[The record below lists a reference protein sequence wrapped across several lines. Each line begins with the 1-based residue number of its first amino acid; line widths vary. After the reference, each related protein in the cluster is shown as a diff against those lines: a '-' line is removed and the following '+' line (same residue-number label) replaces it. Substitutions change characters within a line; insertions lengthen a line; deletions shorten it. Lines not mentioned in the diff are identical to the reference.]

1 MLFIEKKSQIRYTL
15 LYMYMEKNITP
26 LLNTGKNETK
36 DFIFAAYFYRVI
48 AKSKPFVLFI
58 LFFLFTASLSLFP
71 LDPGTAMD
79 DYIIRIW
86 TSKMGLP
93 QDTVYDI
100 VQDGQGYMWFG
111 TDDGAVRFDG
121 IRFDVFNKKNTKEIK
136 NNSITCLF
144 AAADGAL
151 WIGTFGGGVTV
162 YKNGV
167 FTNYNKENGL
177 VNDFIWDI
185 SGDREGNTWLGTT
198 GGGLVRFKDKRF
210 SAYTVKEGLAD
221 NIVKAIL
228 EDSTGKLWV
237 GTENGLTLIDKSK
250 RQPVFRTFRM
260 ESGLADNLVTS
271 IFEDSRKNLWV
282 GTVNGLNRRTTGRS
296 PGFSFSVV
304 GGLAD
309 EIIHEICE
317 DKDKNIW
324 IATER
329 GLKRLQGNRVDSL
342 TIVEGLSDNS
352 LLNICED
359 REGNLWIGT
368 SGKGVNMLHDNKF
381 AFFPA
386 GGAMYENA
394 IKAIY
399 EDEKGRLWAGT
410 NGQGLKRISG
420 EKTAA
425 YTSKDGLNSDFVN
438 SLWGDGRGRV
448 WIGTSRGLNLFK
460 NGVFSSLL
468 PDRGSGDVTPTVMA
482 IYEDIE
488 KNLWVGTF
496 GSGLYV
502 YKEGVFYQVSAGRG
516 LPDNFISTIAEDKN
530 GYIWLGTNNG
540 LTRISRG
547 GGAVEDIFE
556 EENYKTYS
564 LQDGL
569 TEDMVY
575 DIYIDADGI
584 LWIGTNG
591 GGLNRLENEK
601 FTACTAEAGL
611 LSDVIYRIM
620 EDDSGNLWMSS
631 NKGIFYTSRK
641 DLNKF
646 AAKEISFVRSL
657 DFQEDDGLISAV
669 CGGGCHPAGWKGKNG
684 VFYFPTSRGIA
695 AIDPRKV
702 IYNNVKPPVVIEKVI
717 VDGEKIDAY
726 MDAKLPAGT
735 EEIEIFFT
743 ALSFIAPKK
752 VKFSYRLSGYDGR
765 WHESSSREKV
775 VYRGL
780 KPGKYKFK
788 AIACNNDNTWNYQ
801 GAVFHFSIKYKLTQK
816 IWFQLTVFSLLI
828 SFLLIFSRR
837 YIAREKKK
845 KYLASTLEPWQAQ
858 HYRQKL
864 LTLMEEEKPYIDP
877 DITVEKLSK
886 RLAVSEKHLSQVL
899 NESLNLNFNNF
910 INKYRVEEAKRKI
923 VDPKEKDFVI
933 LKIAYDVGFNSKS
946 VFNAAFKKFTGL
958 SPSEYRRLNSP
969 ED

>member
-15 LYMYMEKNITP
+15 PYMYMEKRITS
-26 LLNTGKNETK
+26 LLNTSKKEVK
-36 DFIFAAYFYRVI
+36 KFVFAANVRWVI
-48 AKSKPFVLFI
+48 VKGSLLS
-58 LFFLFTASLSLFP
+58 LFFLFIVALSLFP

-100 VQDGQGYMWFG
+100 VQDRQGYMWFG
-111 TDDGAVRFDG
+111 TDDGTVRFDG

-136 NNSITCLF
+136 NNSVTCLF
-144 AAADGAL
+144 AAADGVL

-167 FTNYNKENGL
+167 FTNYDREAGL
-177 VNDFIWDI
+177 PNDFIWDI
-185 SGDREGNTWLGTT
+185 NEDREGNTWIGTT

-210 SAYTVKEGLAD
+210 TTYTKKDGLAD
-221 NIVKAIL
+221 NIVKVIL

-237 GTENGLTLIDKSK
+237 GAENGLTLIDKSK
-250 RQPVFRTFRM
+250 RKPIFRTFRR
-260 ESGLADNLVTS
+260 EAGLADNVVTS
-271 IFEDSRKNLWV
+271 IFEDSRKNLWI
-282 GTVNGLNRRTTGRS
+282 GTINGLNRVIGTTTERFT
-296 PGFSFSVV
+296 GFIEVE
-304 GGLAD
+304 GLTG
-309 EIIHEICE
+309 EIIHEIYE
-317 DKDKNIW
+317 DKDKNLW

-329 GLKRLQGNRVDSL
+329 GLKRLRSNRVESL
-342 TIVEGLSDNS
+342 SIVDGLSDNS
-352 LLNICED
+352 LLTICED

-368 SGKGVNMLHDNKF
+368 SGKGVNMLHDSKF
-381 AFFPA
+381 VFFPP
-386 GGAMYENA
+386 GNGLSENT

-410 NGQGLKRISG
+410 NGQGLTQIVNG
-420 EKTAA
+420 KTRT
-425 YTSKDGLNSDFVN
+425 YTTKDGLNSDFVN
-438 SLWGDGRGRV
+438 SLWGDGQGRV

-468 PDRGSGDVTPTVMA
+468 PDRGSGAVTPTVMS

-502 YKEGVFYQVSAGRG
+502 YREGIFYQVSAGRG
-516 LPDNFISTIAEDKN
+516 LPDNFVSSIAEDKS
-530 GYIWLGTNNG
+530 GYIWVGTNSG

-575 DIYIDADGI
+575 DIYIDEDGI

-601 FTACTAEAGL
+601 FTSCTSESGL
-611 LSDVIYRIM
+611 LSDVVYRII

-631 NKGIFYTSRK
+631 NKGIFYTSRRE
-641 DLNKF
+641 LNKF
-646 AAKEISFVRSL
+646 AAKEISFVRCL
-657 DFQEDDGLISAV
+657 DFQEDDGLISSV
-669 CGGGCHPAGWKGKNG
+669 CGGGFHPAGWRSKNG
-684 VFYFPTSRGIA
+684 IFYFPTSRGIA

-702 IYNNVKPPVVIEKVI
+702 IYNNVKPSVVFEKV
-717 VDGEKIDAY
+717 VVNGKKVDAY
-726 MDAKLPAGT
+726 VNAKLPART
-735 EEIEIFFT
+735 KEIEIFFT
-743 ALSFIAPKK
+743 ALSFTAPKK
-752 VKFSYRLSGYDGR
+752 VKFSYRLSGYDER
-765 WHESSSREKV
+765 WYESSSREKI

-788 AIACNNDNTWNYQ
+788 VIACNNDKTWNYQ
-801 GAVFHFSIKYKLTQK
+801 GAVFSFSIDYKLTQQ
-816 IWFQLTVFSLLI
+816 IWFQLTVIFAALF
-828 SFLLIFSRR
+828 FLLIFFRR
-837 YIAREKKK
+837 YRTREKKK

-858 HYRQKL
+858 HYQQKL
-864 LTLMEEEKPYIDP
+864 LTLMDEEKPYIDP
-877 DITVEKLSK
+877 EITVEKLSK
-886 RLAVSEKHLSQVL
+886 RLAISEKHLSQVL
-899 NESLNLNFNNF
+899 NENLHLNFNNF
-910 INKYRVEEAKRKI
+910 VNKYRIEEAKRKI

-958 SPSEYRRLNSP
+958 SPSEYRKLNSL
-969 ED
+969 DD